1 MTYRTKT
8 GLRCLLAAGAMAI
21 AAAMP
26 MKAQAETTYN
36 LAMLSDFSGPY
47 ADIMPVL
54 AGGRE
59 AVFTWWNATRGKE
72 LGVKLNFKNYETRY
86 DAAQVASL
94 WPGIKS
100 ELDPI
105 AVVGLGGPD
114 VAALSERLPEDKIPM
129 FMATAAYGFAWQPD
143 SWIFNPRPTYSHESA
158 GFLAWLRAKRGGD
171 EPIKVAILASEAS
184 PAYVDMAKGLE
195 LYAKQHPE
203 EIDLVEVIY
212 TEVQPTDLTAQM
224 RRVARAG
231 AEALIIQTN
240 TSIVVAAKRGLQANG
255 ADIPIMMSSHNGLPA
270 SGRALGGLEQLEGD
284 FEAYGMAIA
293 AEQDTLARQFY
304 QSLVSDYGLK
314 APWNVVTAMG
324 ISQGLFTVTVIEH
337 AIEENGA
344 EGLTG
349 AKVREALFAKPIT
362 TEETHGFLPSLTFT
376 PDAPFPLKGLKVNVG
391 TVKDGKI
398 TIEATGVDVPDVQKG
413 LIERGA
419 AVAAPVL
426 ILSLG
431 HNHHAGTQQR
441 RSDLFRCHP
450 GAQRRVHDSGRRS
463 VCCSAWRQWRR
474 KKHDAQGNFRNA
486 EIRRRNRF
494 RRFDRPERHA
504 DSEHGSVECGKERP
518 DSCDGGPTRAASPD
532 L

>member
-1 MTYRTKT
+1 
-8 GLRCLLAAGAMAI
+8 
-21 AAAMP
+21 MP
-26 MKAQAETTYN
+26 MKAQAEATYN
-36 LAMLSDFSGPY
+36 LALLSDFSGPY

-72 LGVKLNFKNYETRY
+72 LGVTLNYKNYETRY

-114 VAALSERLPEDKIPM
+114 VAALTERLPEDKIPM
-129 FMATAAYGFAWQPD
+129 FMATAAYGFAWKAD
-143 SWIFNPRPTYSHESA
+143 AWIFNPRPTYSHESA
-158 GFLAWLRAKRGGD
+158 GFLAWLKEQRGGD
-171 EPIKVAILASEAS
+171 EPLKVAIMASEAS

-195 LYAKQHPE
+195 LYAEENPE
-203 EIDLVEVIY
+203 ELDIAEVIY

-224 RRVARAG
+224 RRVARSG

-270 SGRALGGLEQLEGD
+270 SGGALGGLAQLEGD
-284 FEAYGMAIA
+284 YEAYGMAIA
-293 AEQDTLARQFY
+293 ADEDTPARQFY
-304 QSLVSDYGLK
+304 QTLVSDHGLD

-324 ISQGLFTVTVIEH
+324 VSQGLFTVTVIQH

-349 AKVREALFAKPIT
+349 EKVREALFARPIT
-362 TEETHGFLPSLTFT
+362 TEETKGFLPTLTFT

-398 TIEATGVDVPDVQKG
+398 AIEATGVDVPDV
-413 LIERGA
+413 
-419 AVAAPVL
+419 
-426 ILSLG
+426 
-431 HNHHAGTQQR
+431 
-441 RSDLFRCHP
+441 
-450 GAQRRVHDSGRRS
+450 
-463 VCCSAWRQWRR
+463 R
-474 KKHDAQGNFRNA
+474 KW
-486 EIRRRNRF
+486 
-494 RRFDRPERHA
+494 
-504 DSEHGSVECGKERP
+504 
-518 DSCDGGPTRAASPD
+518 
-532 L
+532 

>member
-1 MTYRTKT
+1 MTYLTKR
-8 GLRCLLAAGAMAI
+8 GLRGLLAAGAI
-21 AAAMP
+21 AVAATMP
-26 MKAQAETTYN
+26 MKAQAEATYN
-36 LAMLSDFSGPY
+36 LALLSDFSGPY

-72 LGVKLNFKNYETRY
+72 LGVTLNYKNYETRY

-114 VAALSERLPEDKIPM
+114 VAALTERLPEDKIPM
-129 FMATAAYGFAWQPD
+129 FMATAAYGFAWKAD
-143 SWIFNPRPTYSHESA
+143 AWIFNPRPTYSHESA
-158 GFLAWLRAKRGGD
+158 GFLAWLKEQRGGD
-171 EPIKVAILASEAS
+171 EPLKVAIMASEAS

-195 LYAKQHPE
+195 LYAEENPE
-203 EIDLVEVIY
+203 ELDIAEVIY

-224 RRVARAG
+224 RRVARSG

-270 SGRALGGLEQLEGD
+270 SGGALGGLAQLEGD
-284 FEAYGMAIA
+284 YEAYGMAIA
-293 AEQDTLARQFY
+293 ADEDTPARQFY
-304 QSLVSDYGLK
+304 QTLVSDHGLD

-324 ISQGLFTVTVIEH
+324 VSQGLFTVTVIQH

-349 AKVREALFAKPIT
+349 EKVREALFARPIT
-362 TEETHGFLPSLTFT
+362 TEETKGFLPTLTFT

-398 TIEATGVDVPDVQKG
+398 AIEATGVDVPDV
-413 LIERGA
+413 
-419 AVAAPVL
+419 
-426 ILSLG
+426 
-431 HNHHAGTQQR
+431 
-441 RSDLFRCHP
+441 
-450 GAQRRVHDSGRRS
+450 
-463 VCCSAWRQWRR
+463 R
-474 KKHDAQGNFRNA
+474 KW
-486 EIRRRNRF
+486 
-494 RRFDRPERHA
+494 
-504 DSEHGSVECGKERP
+504 
-518 DSCDGGPTRAASPD
+518 
-532 L
+532 